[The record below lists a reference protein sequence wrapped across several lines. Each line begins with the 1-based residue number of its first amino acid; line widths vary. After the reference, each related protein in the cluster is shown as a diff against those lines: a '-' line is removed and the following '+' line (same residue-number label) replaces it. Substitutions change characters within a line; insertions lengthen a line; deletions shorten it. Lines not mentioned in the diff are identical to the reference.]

1 MTDIVLWVFSDG
13 RKGHEKQ
20 TTGLTQAMDRLTS
33 QKIVV
38 HRILVGTPL
47 GILRQLPQ
55 PDLLIG
61 AGNGTHFPMLVVKLL
76 FGARSV
82 VLMKPS
88 LPTIFFDLIFLPHH
102 DTCTNFGNVYTTDGV
117 LCPIPNVRP
126 ENECGVILLG
136 GASRHFQWD
145 TDAVQT
151 AVQNI
156 CSSNPRIHWTICDSP
171 RSPENLLT
179 QLSNVANATTRH
191 WRTTNETFLTDLLN
205 LSSQT
210 WVTSDSVT
218 MLYEALNTG
227 SPVGII
233 DLPLKRKMS
242 KLSRGMYELVKRERV
257 HLASEGYSINKD
269 LSTTPAGEEA
279 LRCALIC
286 LKLLKHEPVS

>member
-20 TTGLTQAMDRLTS
+20 TTGLVQALDRLTS
-33 QKIVV
+33 QKVVV
-38 HRILVGTPL
+38 HRILIGTPI
-47 GILRQLPQ
+47 GTLRCLPK

-61 AGNGTHFPMLVVKLL
+61 AGNGTHFPMLFVKLL
-76 FGARSV
+76 FGTRCI

-102 DTCTNFGNVYTTDGV
+102 DACTNFGNVYTTNGV

-126 ENECGVILLG
+126 DSKCGVILLG

-145 TDAVQT
+145 TDTVQT
-151 AVQNI
+151 TVQNI
-156 CSSNPRIHWTICDSP
+156 CSSNPKIHWTICDSP
-171 RSPENLLT
+171 RSPENLLK
-179 QLSNVANATTRH
+179 QLSNITNATTRQ
-191 WRTTNETFLTDLLN
+191 WRTTNDTFLTELLN

-233 DLPLKRKMS
+233 DLPVKRKMS
-242 KLSRGMYELVKRERV
+242 KLSRGIRDLVKRERV
-257 HLASEGYSINKD
+257 QLASKGVSLSKD
-269 LSTTPAGEEA
+269 LSSTPAGEEV

-286 LKLLKHEPVS
+286 LNLLKCKSLS

>member
-20 TTGLTQAMDRLTS
+20 TTGLVQALDRLTS
-33 QKIVV
+33 QKVVV
-38 HRILVGTPL
+38 HRILIGTPI
-47 GILRQLPQ
+47 GTLRCLPK

-61 AGNGTHFPMLVVKLL
+61 AGNGTHLPMLVVKLL
-76 FGARSV
+76 FGTRCV

-102 DTCTNFGNVYTTDGV
+102 DTCTNFGNVHTTTGV
-117 LCPIPNVRP
+117 LCPIPNIQLD
-126 ENECGVILLG
+126 NKKGVILLG
-136 GASRHFQWD
+136 GASRHFRWD
-145 TDAVQT
+145 TDAVQST
-151 AVQNI
+151 VQNI
-156 CSSNPRIHWTICDSP
+156 CFSNPQIHWTICDSP
-171 RSPENLLT
+171 RSPENLLK
-179 QLSNVANATTRH
+179 QLANVTNATTRQ
-191 WRTTNETFLTDLLN
+191 WRTTNDTFLTKLLN

-233 DLPLKRKMS
+233 DLPVKRKTS
-242 KLSRGMYELVKRERV
+242 KLSRGIRDLVKRERV
-257 HLASEGYSINKD
+257 QLASKGYSLSKE
-269 LSTTPAGEEA
+269 LSTAPAGEEV

-286 LKLLKHEPVS
+286 LKLLKHNHVS